1 MSLSAAQPISVQ
13 AIYSDLKDRVM
24 NEEQVFLGAPGTI
37 SERVNQGGHPFFVH
51 MLSMPSGKRIS
62 QYLGS
67 ANDPEVAEKLES
79 LRQRID
85 RAKSRIELIRLLANA
100 GCSILDPK
108 TYAVL
113 ASLSNAGLFR
123 AGGILVGSHAY
134 GVILAD
140 RGIRSAAYR
149 TEDIDLAKGTSLAIA
164 GAPLHLP
171 LKTHLQSTDLK
182 FTEVP
187 GMAHNAPSVSL
198 KEPGL
203 GGLRVD
209 ILVPG
214 QDESFRAVAVPELNF
229 HATAIPHLSYLLE
242 QAVTGLAVGRYGACL
257 VNTPA
262 AERFALHKLVTAAD
276 RRGRQDKVDKDIFQA
291 CVLLEALS
299 KSDFGGVLMAK
310 DEMPSTMHEL
320 FAKGL
325 AMARRMYASA
335 LSEEDWGL
343 LADV

>member
-1 MSLSAAQPISVQ
+1 
-13 AIYSDLKDRVM
+13 
-24 NEEQVFLGAPGTI
+24 
-37 SERVNQGGHPFFVH
+37 
-51 MLSMPSGKRIS
+51 
-62 QYLGS
+62 
-67 ANDPEVAEKLES
+67 
-79 LRQRID
+79 
-85 RAKSRIELIRLLANA
+85 
-100 GCSILDPK
+100 
-108 TYAVL
+108 
-113 ASLSNAGLFR
+113 
-123 AGGILVGSHAY
+123 
-134 GVILAD
+134 
-140 RGIRSAAYR
+140 
-149 TEDIDLAKGTSLAIA
+149 
-164 GAPLHLP
+164 
-171 LKTHLQSTDLK
+171 
-182 FTEVP
+182 
-187 GMAHNAPSVSL
+187 
-198 KEPGL
+198 
-203 GGLRVD
+203 
-209 ILVPG
+209 
-214 QDESFRAVAVPELNF
+214 VAVPELNF

-242 QAVTGLAVGRYGACL
+242 QAVTGLAIGRYGACL